1 MGDKA
6 PSLPNVN
13 SNFNPSDTGFDRA
26 VYDFENNKSRRRNMK
41 NRIYSGGT

>member
-26 VYDFENNKSRRRNMK
+26 VYDFEKKRGRNMK